1 MICQICGK
9 YFSQKIVINGVKH
22 HLTSKRKYCV
32 DCVPLGKAH
41 HSKLY
46 DFTADDLQKI
56 LDTSN
61 TYIEVLT
68 KCGLTS
74 NSNNYNT
81 LNRLIKKYD
90 LNLDSI
96 NANRQKVQATKYTRY
111 TKESFTQAIIAG
123 NISDG
128 SSKLL
133 KKIVKFGIKPY
144 VCECCGLSS
153 WNNKPISLELH
164 HEDGNRRNNKLSNL
178 KILCPNCHS
187 QTDNFR
193 SKNKTNIG
201 S

>member
-9 YFSQKIVINGVKH
+9 YFSQKIVINGVKR

-46 DFTADDLQKI
+46 DFTAADLQKM
-56 LDTSN
+56 LDTSD
-61 TYIEVLT
+61 TYIEVLE

-81 LNRLIKKYD
+81 LNRLIKKYN

-96 NANRQKVQATKYTRY
+96 NANRKRMQAVKYTRY
-111 TKESFTQAIIAG
+111 TKESFTQAIITG
-123 NISDG
+123 DISD
-128 SSKLL
+128 SPSRLL
-133 KKIVKFGIKPY
+133 KRIVKFGIKPY
-144 VCECCGLSS
+144 ACKCCGLSS

-187 QTDNFR
+187 QTGNFR
-193 SKNKTNIG
+193 FKNKTNIG